1 MQESKRVRKKERKKK
16 CERNQMEGKRQ
27 GDKGGE
33 GEQHL
38 IVLYNT
44 FCCARQ
50 QLFSLFQT
58 IVFCVEKKERKAL
71 GVSQP

>member
-1 MQESKRVRKKERKKK
+1 
-16 CERNQMEGKRQ
+16 MEGKRQ

-58 IVFCVEKKERKAL
+58 IVFFFYEKKKEKLWAFL
-71 GVSQP
+71 SLDVN